1 MIMIVVSTLHRWMGV
16 RPLIRAAAEFAAGIL
31 LALGFAAAGMA
42 QTSSTPLTFS
52 NNYFVTGDYVVG
64 GVGLRGL
71 GVNGYATGTITIP
84 DGTYGNSIYKGMNY
98 SAGASVPA
106 GADIVAAFLYW
117 QTVESSQTSFA
128 GQTGFFRGYPITGVS
143 LGNPNAPVSWSSG
156 GCSGASNGS
165 KTMRTYRADVTGYMP
180 VDGNGNI
187 QPNNSY
193 QVSLADS
200 GSNGGG
206 SPLTLGATL
215 VLIYRVLPVVATVP
229 LKAVVIYDGSYA
241 PSNAAS
247 TTTLTMQ
254 WIYEPTVSPDARLTH
269 IAGNGQSNKY
279 EQVLFNG
286 NPLTP
291 VNTASFPGAY
301 NGSWDNP
308 SWAVNSYVNAVTTSD
323 PGSPDETTTVVPS
336 SSNSGCVSWGAAVVS
351 TTVQSS
357 DGDGLLDV
365 WKANKGYCD
374 ATYLVTRSCA
384 AGTTSWVDLTEATP
398 GKKDLF
404 VQVDY
409 MCSGT
414 LNTNGGCDPGAS
426 GHSHMPSADAQS
438 ALQAAFSNHNIN
450 LHIKVKNAILEQTC
464 TDNTSVTPPQ
474 YCAYPGAAGAGAIGW
489 KYGFEFLKYAPWPT
503 DTSTNCLTYGVCQRN
518 FQYGRKDSYHYAVFG
533 HSLSLPD
540 WSFAA
545 GTLTSVSVSSTGLA
559 TFTTQ
564 DPIAKPFT
572 RVSVGGALS
581 NPNLNGVFL
590 TTPVVGTNTFSIQ
603 LYTSTATAATYS
615 GTTDPYLMVASDN
628 LRSGSGFSDIGGG
641 DSLITLGQW
650 GADGKTPATI
660 AGTFMHE
667 LGHSLT
673 LTHGGV
679 YPTSAT
685 AALPLVIGPNCKPNY
700 QSVMNYLFQ
709 VDLLGPKGG
718 LDYSS
723 QTLSSL
729 DETYLPSSIGTTD
742 GSAIAY
748 PTSTWYDVQPPNGVG
763 TAAVRHCDG
772 TALLSTDPAM
782 YRITGPVVPGSGAS
796 SLWSSGSL
804 DINFDGDKPAP
815 TVLNGFDDWANLDLR
830 QIGAT
835 GGAFFGAGGIQLNS
849 GGIQLNSGG
858 IQLNSGGI
866 QLNSGGIQLNS
877 GGIQLNS
884 GGIQLNSGGIQLNS
898 GGEVDFTT
906 ANSTVRP
913 PGALTFT
920 PADTRTSHSAALS
933 WSVPS
938 FGQIASYNVYRGSG
952 TTPISVLNTN
962 YTDSAV
968 TDCTTYTYFVT
979 SILAPDGRQSPASNS
994 VPYAVPCLPT
1004 GLGATQS
1011 VANNMGTVTLNWTA
1025 ASTASG
1031 PNLGYKV
1038 YRVTGTDTTSMTLLT
1053 PAPVALTNYTDSSL
1067 ANHTTY
1073 TYSVTTVPVD
1083 QTGCPGANA
1092 YCRESTQ
1099 ASVTITVQY
1108 KLPQTITFA
1117 QLAEKTYGDTDF
1129 AVSATASSGLAVSF
1143 SAGSS
1148 ANCTLSG
1155 TTVHIVHAGS
1165 CTVTATQAGDA
1176 DYYPAPDVPNTFTI
1190 NKANATIS
1198 VTGYSVTYDG
1208 NAHTATGTATGVKSE
1223 SLSGLNLT
1231 GTTHTNAGTYMADAW
1246 SFTDATG
1253 NYNNASGT
1261 VSDNIAKAN
1270 PVVTVVPYSV
1280 AYDGN
1285 AHTATGTA
1293 TGVKGE
1299 SLSGLNLGGT
1309 THINA
1314 GTYMTDPW
1322 SFTDVTGNYNN
1333 ASGTIPDTI
1342 ALGQSITAITSMSPS
1357 PSVLGQSFTVNFSVS
1372 HASGIGT
1379 PSGSVTVSDVSRAT
1393 CTGALTSGTGKCVL
1407 TLPESINGN
1416 LVVGT
1421 RNLTAAYSGDTNFS
1435 VSSGIGSQQVIYTF
1449 TGFYSPLSLAGDSS
1463 TSGAFNIGKSVT
1475 AKWNLQDYSGTYLGT
1490 LNANT
1495 LDAIGPVT
1503 PLANGTCPLPNNN
1516 YAAPITLLYS
1526 PTTGAK
1532 GNSTFRI
1539 ATSNNQFIFNWD
1551 TTGLLAGCYA
1561 LEVRLDSGQVE
1572 RTALRLQ

>member
-1 MIMIVVSTLHRWMGV
+1 MRNIVHTSDPNFRGRGLV
-16 RPLIRAAAEFAAGIL
+16 RAAALLAAGML
-31 LALGFAAAGMA
+31 LGLGFASTALA
-42 QTSSTPLTFS
+42 QTSSAPLTYS

-71 GVNGYATGTITIP
+71 GVNGYATGTIHIP
-84 DGTYGNSIYKGMNY
+84 DTTYGNSIYKGMNY

-180 VDGNGNI
+180 VDGNAII

-193 QVSLADS
+193 SVSLADS

-206 SPLTLGATL
+206 APLTLGATL
-215 VLIYRVLPVVATVP
+215 VLIYRILPVVAKVP

-254 WIYEPTVSPDARLTH
+254 WIYEPTVSQDARLTH

-286 NPLTP
+286 NLLTP

-308 SWAVNSYVNAVTTSD
+308 SWAVNTYVNATTTSD
-323 PGSPDETTTVVPS
+323 PGSPDETTTVAPS
-336 SSNSGCVSWGAAVVS
+336 SSNSGCVSWGAAVLS
-351 TTVQSS
+351 TTVLSS
-357 DGDGLLDV
+357 DDDGLLDV

-409 MCSGT
+409 MCSGA

-426 GHSHMPSADAQS
+426 GHSHMPSAEAQA

-464 TDNTSVTPPQ
+464 TDNTSVTPPR
-474 YCAYPGAAGAGAIGW
+474 YCAYPGDAGAGAIGW

-545 GTLTSVSVSSTGLA
+545 GTLASVSVSSTGLA
-559 TFTTQ
+559 TFTTKE
-564 DPIAKPFT
+564 PIEKAFT

-581 NPNLNGVFL
+581 NPQLNGVFL
-590 TTPVVGTNTFSIQ
+590 TTPVTGTNTFSIQ

-679 YPTSAT
+679 YPTSET
-685 AALPLVIGPNCKPNY
+685 AALPLVVGPNCKPNY

-723 QTLSSL
+723 QQLSSL
-729 DETYLPSSIGTTD
+729 DETYLPASIGTRD
-742 GSAIAY
+742 GSTIAY

-763 TAAVRHCDG
+763 TAAKRHCDG
-772 TALLSTDPAM
+772 TALLSTDAPM
-782 YRITGPVVPGSGAS
+782 YRITGPVGVPGSSAS
-796 SLWSSGSL
+796 PLWSSGSL
-804 DINFDGDKPAP
+804 DINFDGNKPTP
-815 TVLNGFDDWANLDLR
+815 SVLNGFDDWANLDLR
-830 QIGAT
+830 QTGAT
-835 GGAFFGAGGIQLNS
+835 GGAFFGA
-849 GGIQLNSGG
+849 GG

-938 FGQIASYNVYRGSG
+938 FGQIASYNVYRGAG
-952 TTPISVLNTN
+952 TTPISVLSTSF
-962 YTDSAV
+962 TDSAV

-1011 VANNMGTVTLNWTA
+1011 VANNIGTVTLNWTA

-1073 TYSVTTVPVD
+1073 TYAVTTVPVD

-1117 QLAEKTYGDTDF
+1117 QLADKTYGNADF
-1129 AVSATASSGLAVSF
+1129 TVSATASSGLAVTF
-1143 SAGSS
+1143 TAGPGS
-1148 ANCTLSG
+1148 NCTLSG
-1155 TTVHIVHAGS
+1155 NTVHIVHAGS
-1165 CTVTATQAGDA
+1165 CTVTAAQAGDA
-1176 DYYPAPDVPNTFTI
+1176 DYFPATDVPNSFTI
-1190 NKANATIS
+1190 NKANAT
-1198 VTGYSVTYDG
+1198 VNVAGYSVTYDG
-1208 NAHTATGTATGVKSE
+1208 NAHTATGTATGVKGE
-1223 SLSGLNLT
+1223 SLIGLNLT
-1231 GTTHTNAGTYMADAW
+1231 
-1246 SFTDATG
+1246 S
-1253 NYNNASGT
+1253 
-1261 VSDNIAKAN
+1261 
-1270 PVVTVVPYSV
+1270 
-1280 AYDGN
+1280 
-1285 AHTATGTA
+1285 
-1293 TGVKGE
+1293 
-1299 SLSGLNLGGT
+1299 T

-1314 GTYMTDPW
+1314 GTYATDAW

-1333 ASGTIPDTI
+1333 AGGTVTDKI
-1342 ALGQSITAITSMSPS
+1342 APGQSITAITSMSPS

-1379 PSGSVTVSDVSRAT
+1379 PTGSVKVSDVSGAT
-1393 CTGALTSGTGKCVL
+1393 CTGALTSGTGKCML

-1435 VSSGIGSQQVIYTF
+1435 VSSGHQNQQVNYVF
-1449 TGFYSPLSLAGDSS
+1449 TGFYSPLTPAGDNSY
-1463 TSGAFNIGKSVT
+1463 SGAFNIGKSVT
-1475 AKWNLQDYSGTYLGT
+1475 AKWNLQDYSGAYLGN
-1490 LNANT
+1490 LNSNT
-1495 LDAIGPVT
+1495 LDAVGPVT

-1516 YAAPITLLYS
+1516 YLALDSRAVVTLLYS

-1551 TTGLLAGCYA
+1551 TTGLPAGCYA